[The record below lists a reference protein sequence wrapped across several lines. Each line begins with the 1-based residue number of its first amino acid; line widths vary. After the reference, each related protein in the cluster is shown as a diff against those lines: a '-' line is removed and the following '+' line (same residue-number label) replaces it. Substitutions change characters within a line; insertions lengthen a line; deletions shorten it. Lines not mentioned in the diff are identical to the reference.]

1 MRSVFIKT
9 ILCLNLLLGTVLSIH
24 ADTHIGDL
32 FPSLSGSLTGDL
44 PDTQNKIVL
53 VDFWATWCAPCKA
66 SFPVYKNLQ
75 TDFNTQGFIVVA
87 VSVDT
92 VASAYTRYITT
103 TPPGFFTIRDTSQ
116 TLVKQVNVP
125 VMPTSYLLGKD
136 GRVKYIHMGFHS
148 SKTELEL
155 RKEITTL
162 LAEKN

>member
-9 ILCLNLLLGTVLSIH
+9 ILSLNLLLVTILSIH
-24 ADTHIGDL
+24 ADTHIGDS

-44 PDTQNKIVL
+44 PDTHNKIVL

-75 TDFNTQGFIVVA
+75 TDFASQGFVVVA

-92 VASAYTRYITT
+92 VASAYTHYITT
-103 TPPGFFTIRDTSQ
+103 TPPGFFTIRDTNQ
-116 TLVKQVNVP
+116 ALVKQVNVP

-136 GRVKYIHMGFHS
+136 RKVHFIHKGFHS
-148 SKTELEL
+148 SKTETEL

-162 LAEKN
+162 LAEKI